1 MYKKSYDEI
10 EVYVLQEWKKNGL
23 LSFIRRMWIY
33 DMEGKGQ
40 NEGLNSKKLKEEY
53 DMFRECVGQLIMIY
67 FGQFFIGPVNN
78 KQKILFKMI
87 SKTSHLI
94 ITHCS

>member
-33 DMEGKGQ
+33 DMEGKG
-40 NEGLNSKKLKEEY
+40 
-53 DMFRECVGQLIMIY
+53 
-67 FGQFFIGPVNN
+67 
-78 KQKILFKMI
+78 
-87 SKTSHLI
+87 
-94 ITHCS
+94 